1 MRLVLRG
8 ISALAYWL
16 SVYDI
21 DEQRK
26 GDRKVLYDCVPTKQ
40 SLDYL
45 GKQLPQL
52 KEPYHLLVPSWIRE
66 KERCALATSRYR
78 YAAGSFYQAENGLY
92 AASPELCFVQLG
104 KTVTTHELILYGS
117 ALCSSF
123 AIDPHAAGGL
133 GHRHPLATKRTM
145 EQFLNENAGLT
156 GVASARLAL
165 PYLAENTASP
175 PEIFLQM
182 ILGLPPHLG
191 GYGLPRCHAN
201 YRLEPSAR
209 ARHIAQRAT
218 LVPDCYWPEH
228 RLALEYDSNAEHLT
242 GRQATRDATK
252 RLALEADGITVIT
265 VTTAQLRS
273 PLAMEAVAHEVAQRC
288 GVRLRQ
294 RDRRFSARHRDLYRR
309 GWSLD
314 ELFAENWLAESSDAG
329 ATPS

>member
-8 ISALAYWL
+8 VSALAYWL
-16 SVYDI
+16 SAYDI

-26 GDRKVLYDCVPTKQ
+26 GDRKVLYDCIPTKQ

-92 AASPELCFVQLG
+92 AASP
-104 KTVTTHELILYGS
+104 
-117 ALCSSF
+117 
-123 AIDPHAAGGL
+123 
-133 GHRHPLATKRTM
+133 
-145 EQFLNENAGLT
+145 
-156 GVASARLAL
+156 
-165 PYLAENTASP
+165 
-175 PEIFLQM
+175 
-182 ILGLPPHLG
+182 
-191 GYGLPRCHAN
+191 
-201 YRLEPSAR
+201 
-209 ARHIAQRAT
+209 
-218 LVPDCYWPEH
+218 
-228 RLALEYDSNAEHLT
+228 
-242 GRQATRDATK
+242 QATRDATK

-294 RDRRFSARHRDLYRR
+294 RDRRFPARHRDLYRR

-329 ATPS
+329 AIPS